1 MKKRIDG
8 VEISEL
14 KKRGGQPGNSNA
26 LKTGRHTRDVK
37 NRLRE
42 IRVVLRSMNSMIARA
57 KADHALTRL
66 HRARAAP

>member
-1 MKKRIDG
+1 MN
-8 VEISEL
+8 EP

-26 LKTGRHTRDVK
+26 RKTGRHTRDVK

-42 IRVVLRSMNSMIARA
+42 IRVVLKSMNSMIARA

-66 HRARAAP
+66 RRARAAP